1 MRRAPATVAAGA
13 ARPQA
18 TLFLSP
24 EGHAYAEL
32 EYLETSKAKY
42 HSNNWNEIKLIVY
55 LWKYNHVIMV
65 TVESNVKIKQ
75 QVRFI
80 YCVNMPRVSAF
91 KLCSTSFIAKIENLV
106 NMINRSSESII
117 VLISRLSE

>member
-1 MRRAPATVAAGA
+1 MAAGA

-18 TLFLSP
+18 TLFLSL

-75 QVRFI
+75 
-80 YCVNMPRVSAF
+80 
-91 KLCSTSFIAKIENLV
+91 
-106 NMINRSSESII
+106 
-117 VLISRLSE
+117 